1 MTRLIRTL
9 LITPLVSTLTG
20 RLPFLLKLVL
30 FTFNLSFRLD
40 SRSFYLTLN
49 TWRRFSYG
57 IHIWLGGFFKFL
69 WEFPWYPRLYHKV
82 TTHKRQWEACG
93 VSPSHDASRFSSPPI
108 HSTFIYIVNRFA
120 RHLVGRWTGECSCYY
135 ATVLSLSNMSRTE
148 GLRASSL
155 AVFPQ
160 QSLMPLSTLCTR
172 NRMSTQT
179 SWPAAEL
186 RWRAGR
192 QKLCL
197 GQQKR
202 LELFSCEVLIHMVG
216 TVEYYFT
223 CSPILVLF
231 INSSSFVQ

>member
-40 SRSFYLTLN
+40 TRSFYLTHMTPLFIRYTYMAWRLFQIPLRICLVPTSLSQGNYTQTTVGGLWCFAFPRCLALRLSTHSLN
-49 TWRRFSYG
+49 
-57 IHIWLGGFFKFL
+57 
-69 WEFPWYPRLYHKV
+69 LYL
-82 TTHKRQWEACG
+82 
-93 VSPSHDASRFSSPPI
+93 
-108 HSTFIYIVNRFA
+108 NRFA

-179 SWPAAEL
+179 S
-186 RWRAGR
+186 
-192 QKLCL
+192 
-197 GQQKR
+197 
-202 LELFSCEVLIHMVG
+202 
-216 TVEYYFT
+216 
-223 CSPILVLF
+223 
-231 INSSSFVQ
+231 